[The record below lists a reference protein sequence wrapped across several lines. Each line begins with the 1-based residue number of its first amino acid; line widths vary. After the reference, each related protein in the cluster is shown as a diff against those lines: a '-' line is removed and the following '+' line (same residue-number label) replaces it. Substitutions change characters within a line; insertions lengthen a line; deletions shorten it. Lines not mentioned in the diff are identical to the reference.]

1 MALSITDTT
10 YAGEAAG
17 QFIVKA
23 LTGNE
28 TVQGGHIYV
37 KEDIKKTFTIPRV
50 SVDGIIQDYSAEPT
64 PSGTITVS
72 GKALNPQKFQLF
84 VTFNP
89 LDFNDHWFATQMEGG
104 LLDERLPQTLESAI
118 IQEYQKYFDNYMN
131 KAIWQSRTTNTDTYK
146 YWNGIIYNAIAD
158 SDVIDTASATTI
170 TAANVESQLQLV
182 EDKIRDSVPDLLYD
196 NDLKIF
202 VSYKTANLWEQA
214 QFAGSYKGMNNTE
227 RGILKFHGRPVV
239 PIKGMPDNTMFA
251 AKGSAGQESNLWL
264 GVNSYDDATVKIG
277 KLSNFGDMYFIRMT
291 FQADVQIGF
300 GSECV
305 LYTTLS

>member
-37 KEDIKKTFTIPRV
+37 QDGIKKKFTIPRL

-64 PSGTITVS
+64 SSGTMTVD
-72 GKALNPQKFQLF
+72 GKTLTPNKFQLF

-89 LDFNDHWFATQMEGG
+89 LDFNDHWFASQLDSG
-104 LLDERLPQTLESAI
+104 LMDTRLPQTIESAV
-118 IQEYQKYFDNYMN
+118 IQEYNKYFNNYMN

-146 YWNGIIYNAIAD
+146 YWNGIIYNALAD
-158 SDVIDTASATTI
+158 SSVIDTASATTI
-170 TAANVESQLQLV
+170 TAANVEAQLQLV

-196 NDLKIF
+196 ENMKIF

-214 QFAGSYKGMNNTE
+214 QFAGTYKGNNNTE
-227 RGILKFHGRPVV
+227 AGILKFHGRTIV

-251 AKGSAGQESNLWL
+251 AKGSASRDSNLWL
-264 GVNSYDDATVKIG
+264 GIDDFSDATVSIG
-277 KLSNFGDMYFIRMT
+277 KYSNYGDTYFIRMI

-300 GSECV
+300 GAETV